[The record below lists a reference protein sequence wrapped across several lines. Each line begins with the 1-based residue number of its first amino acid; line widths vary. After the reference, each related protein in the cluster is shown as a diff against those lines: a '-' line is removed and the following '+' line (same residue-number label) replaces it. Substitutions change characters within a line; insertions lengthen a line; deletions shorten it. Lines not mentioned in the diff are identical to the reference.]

1 MFDDLPFKVIRINSR
16 DEVIA
21 LCSHPMVG
29 SAAYEIA
36 RQLYPKDRIQYSNG
50 TQIIAES
57 DRAADSKNPAA
68 GLAAAG
74 SDADTIISARR

>member
-36 RQLYPKDRIQYSNG
+36 RQLYPNDRIQYSNG

-57 DRAADSKNPAA
+57 DKA
-68 GLAAAG
+68 G
-74 SDADTIISARR
+74 

>member
-1 MFDDLPFKVIRINSR
+1 MGHFDDLPFKVIRINSR

-50 TQIIAES
+50 TEIIAES
-57 DRAADSKNPAA
+57 DKA
-68 GLAAAG
+68 G
-74 SDADTIISARR
+74 

>member
-1 MFDDLPFKVIRINSR
+1 MFEDLPFKVIRINSR

-21 LCSHPMVG
+21 RCSHQLVG

-50 TQIIAES
+50 MQIIAES
-57 DRAADSKNPAA
+57 DTDA
-68 GLAAAG
+68 G
-74 SDADTIISARR
+74 